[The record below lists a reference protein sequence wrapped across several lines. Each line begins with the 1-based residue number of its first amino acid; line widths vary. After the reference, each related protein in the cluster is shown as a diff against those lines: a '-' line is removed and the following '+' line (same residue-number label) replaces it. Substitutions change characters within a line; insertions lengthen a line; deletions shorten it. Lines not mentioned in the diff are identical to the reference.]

1 MSISGNDVAAY
12 AARFIDGP
20 GYEWGSSDV
29 GPVADFRHAIE
40 AAVEAGGTIDEIV
53 ARIIDWG
60 RADFERS
67 YQAFCDARLLN
78 TGVCLPLCAHDPDV
92 P

>member
-1 MSISGNDVAAY
+1 MTFSGSDIAAY
-12 AARFIDGP
+12 AARFLDGP

-29 GPVADFRHAIE
+29 GPVADFRR
-40 AAVEAGGTIDEIV
+40 AVEAGGTANEIV
-53 ARIIDWG
+53 ARLMELAA
-60 RADFERS
+60 ADFERS

-78 TGVCLPLCAHDPDV
+78 TGVCLPPSRHDPDV